1 MFGPRSCVRIEV
13 SPVPLGRA
21 ARTMKMSRARGAILS
36 AGLLLAS
43 VPVVGAAEGCPD
55 YSPYARSRHE
65 PFSGGR
71 YALSYMR
78 PAAACRTFN
87 SSTVER
93 VIADMAEVISDPDL
107 FRLFENTFPNTLDTA
122 IRWRGHAADNPAEE
136 LAFVITGDINAMWL
150 RDSANQLLSYLSVL
164 EPDAAPGEPDS
175 IASLYRGVINLQA
188 RYVLTAPFCN
198 SFQPPVESGIS
209 PALNPAASD
218 DAVTPP
224 YDPAK
229 VFECKYELDSLASFL
244 QLSAAYYAATHDAAF
259 FGNASTS
266 PNWLPAVRAVLDTAK
281 AMTEG
286 TYADDGS
293 VRAPPYTFTRRTTRA
308 TETLANDGLGSPVRR
323 TGMVRSAFRPSDDAT
338 LFPFL
343 VPANMLFAQALLDAS
358 LIAAALGREEGGG
371 NGDGNGDAAAL
382 ADEMAA
388 FSRSIREAV
397 SKHGIVPV
405 SSIGNGTG
413 EGAGAGAGV
422 ETVYAYEVD
431 GYGSAALMDDA
442 NLPSLLGAPVYGYV
456 ARGDEVYQRTRARL
470 LRPEGNP
477 YFMTGSVISSVGGPH
492 VGPGMAWPMAS
503 IVRILTSDDD
513 GEIVQ
518 VLRELLGSTDG
529 LGLMHESVNANDAH
543 LWSREWFSWA
553 NGLFGQMIIDLQ
565 RRKPHILGQSFQ

>member
-1 MFGPRSCVRIEV
+1 
-13 SPVPLGRA
+13 
-21 ARTMKMSRARGAILS
+21 MKTIRARGAFLG
-36 AGLLLAS
+36 AGLLLSSA
-43 VPVVGAAEGCPD
+43 PVVAAAERCPD
-55 YSPYARSRHE
+55 YSSYARSRHE
-65 PFSGGR
+65 PFSKGKH
-71 YALSYMR
+71 ALSYMR

-87 SSTVER
+87 SSTVET
-93 VIADMAEVISDPDL
+93 VVADMAEIISDPDL
-107 FRLFENTFPNTLDTA
+107 YRLFENTFPNTVDTA

-150 RDSANQLLSYLSVL
+150 RDSANQLQSYLSVL

-188 RYVLTAPFCN
+188 RYILTAPYCN
-198 SFQPPVESGIS
+198 SFQPPPESGIP
-209 PALNPAASD
+209 PAPNPAASD
-218 DAVTPP
+218 DAVTPS

-266 PNWLPAVRAVLDTAK
+266 PNWLPAVRAVLDAAK
-281 AMTEG
+281 AMTDG

-293 VRAPPYTFTRRTTRA
+293 VRVPAYTFTRRTTRA
-308 TETLANDGLGSPVRR
+308 TETLANDGLGSPARR

-358 LIAAALGREEGGG
+358 LIAAALGGKEGGG
-371 NGDGNGDAAAL
+371 GNSDAAAL

-397 SKHGIVPV
+397 SKYGIVPV
-405 SSIGNGTG
+405 SSTGNGTG
-413 EGAGAGAGV
+413 EGGGV

-431 GYGSAALMDDA
+431 GYGSAAFMDDA
-442 NLPSLLGAPVYGYV
+442 NLPSLLGAPVYDYL
-456 ARGDEVYQRTRARL
+456 ARGDKVYQRTRARL
-470 LRPEGNP
+470 LSPEGNP
-477 YFMTGSVISSVGGPH
+477 YFMTGSVINAIGGPH
-492 VGPGMAWPMAS
+492 AGPGMAWPMAS

-513 GEIVQ
+513 DEIVK
-518 VLRELLGSTDG
+518 VLRELLSSTDG
-529 LGLMHESVNANDAH
+529 LGLIHESINSNDASQ
-543 LWSREWFSWA
+543 WTREW
-553 NGLFGQMIIDLQ
+553 
-565 RRKPHILGQSFQ
+565 